1 MIIIL
6 HLSGKDG
13 LHSTVFLVPSSEPT
27 PGVSVRLVFLF
38 ELPKSLLIN
47 LFFMTGI
54 TLSVFLYTL
63 MRLKVSCVL
72 TALDRN

>member
-6 HLSGKDG
+6 HLLGKDG

-27 PGVSVRLVFLF
+27 PGDAVGLVFF

-72 TALDRN
+72 TALDRK